1 MTKLKQISGKCSL
14 IALLMTCMAGG
25 CATPTPVRYYRFD
38 LSVEINEK
46 AYEVGY
52 NWHCTRVLDG
62 PNFGPGGLLKARW
75 EISLPSKL
83 LIRDIGNGAIF
94 IVAPPSYCGDD
105 SDQTTIAN
113 SRDDF
118 PTIMVADSADSPTLI
133 QKFARDKPVG
143 LGYSVHIKAS
153 RISQLSSAVP
163 DYDPSIEEKRV
174 LRQLLASTSIYQ
186 SVWARILPEP
196 IWARSVAL
204 STYFEDATGIQVAPL
219 PTHIQ
224 TNVVGQDGHNNFFPV
239 DQKGVFPAQGFDYAS
254 YTVPLSK
261 VGNQWILPLRREAD
275 QALTYVFDSPNSRPD
290 GGDCARINSS
300 PTAQV
305 NYDETKVL
313 VAASQQIFDSRRKLL
328 IQLINSC
335 RSLSSILTIDSRR

>member
-1 MTKLKQISGKCSL
+1 M
-14 IALLMTCMAGG
+14 
-25 CATPTPVRYYRFD
+25 
-38 LSVEINEK
+38 EINQK
-46 AYEVGY
+46 AYNVAY

-75 EISLPSKL
+75 EISPPSNL

-105 SDQTTIAN
+105 SDQTTIPN
-113 SRDDF
+113 SRDEF

-133 QKFARDKPVG
+133 QRFVREKPVG
-143 LGYSVHIKAS
+143 LGYSVRIKAG

-163 DYDPSIEEKRV
+163 DYEPSIEEKKV
-174 LRQLLASTSIYQ
+174 LRQLLASTSTYQ

-196 IWARSVAL
+196 IWARSLAL
-204 STYFEDATGIQVAPL
+204 STYFEHATGIQVAPS
-219 PTHIQ
+219 PTRIR
-224 TNVVGQDGHNNFFPV
+224 TNIVGQDGRNNFFPV
-239 DQKGVFPAQGFDYAS
+239 DQKGIFPPQGFDYAS

-261 VGNQWILPLRREAD
+261 VGDEWVLPLRREAD
-275 QALTYVFDSPNSRPD
+275 QALTYVLGSPTSHPD
-290 GGDCARINSS
+290 GGDCARINPS
-300 PTAQV
+300 PMAQV
-305 NYDETKVL
+305 NYDDTRVL

-335 RSLSSILTIDSRR
+335 RSLRSILTIDSRR